1 MSSYVIISMAFFA
14 FGAISSMAARAE
26 NLPDCKAYKDATY
39 CSTYNVA
46 QMSTSQ
52 IEGGDFAS
60 AGILTMLSVSNAS
73 DHDIR
78 YYVTFKF
85 IQSLANI
92 EEKFALTEDYRQL
105 KKSLLHQ
112 MLKYVAL
119 TGDEIRAQV
128 YLAYLEFFIEP
139 KVELPKSV
147 NYPQIERKQQSA
159 DSKLH
164 IKCIVESDVPFLPL
178 KEIAESAEFKT
189 CMNG

>member
-1 MSSYVIISMAFFA
+1 
-14 FGAISSMAARAE
+14 
-26 NLPDCKAYKDATY
+26 
-39 CSTYNVA
+39 
-46 QMSTSQ
+46 
-52 IEGGDFAS
+52 
-60 AGILTMLSVSNAS
+60 MLSVSNRS
-73 DHDIR
+73 DHVIR
-78 YYVTFKF
+78 YYVAFKF
-85 IQSLANI
+85 FQSLANI
-92 EEKFALTEDYRQL
+92 EEKFALTEDCQQL

-147 NYPQIERKQQSA
+147 NYPQIEWKQQSA

-164 IKCIVESDVPFLPL
+164 VKCIVESDVPFLPL